1 MEAVVTTMSKK
12 RWLWTSLLVLL
23 LPALSAHAEVSDDV
37 HRLLIAERFSE
48 ADGRAN
54 AALRAA
60 QGESAEAMAHR
71 LQALNLLI
79 DCARAQS
86 KLAQTQTGNWIDQAA
101 ALALTIYG
109 ENGRARARQ
118 IALAGERDFDRT
130 HVETQRA
137 QGIALIRQ
145 AADLVEHGS
154 GTISAIDESY
164 VYDALGWV
172 ALDSIAYNDG
182 LMAAQRAEAS
192 LRHARTNWEQL
203 RHATLLA
210 QLGLFQVLVG
220 QGTLALANAKAGA
233 ALAQRIGGS
242 NSLAYADALS
252 YLGQV
257 QMYRGD
263 LVGVIAPLQRL
274 ISIYRM
280 HAWLPANSTDRAAN
294 SLAYAMTAMG
304 DYDHARPLFEE
315 VIAHNEVD
323 ADGHFV
329 EMLPDSLN
337 TLASLERATGNIDR
351 ARRLY
356 ERALALENQ
365 LHGTSHP
372 LFLEKPLINLG
383 NIALQQDDIVAAEGY
398 FQRAAALDAT
408 DGSGVLTHYLADG
421 KANLALAQGRPDEAE
436 NLLGDSINR
445 LKQRYGEQ
453 HPELVTRMCHL
464 AVAKARLGKTEDA
477 FALAEAAERLRV
489 ELLQR
494 IAPALNND
502 QALNLKKQLIT
513 CGGTLLDLA
522 ARTPDAEHAL
532 RAWQLVAD
540 SRGLATRLLARRLAA
555 ARDRAD
561 AGGKQRWARW
571 EHAAHDYA
579 DALLRDATQSDEL
592 RAAGEALAKAE
603 ADLGQ
608 PALLAA
614 GLRSALTLHQALDR
628 RPVDSVVVAYARVEH
643 FDLAPHAHSEKAAGF
658 RLYALISDGD
668 SVRLTDLGDSAS
680 IDAAVDRWVRLLRE
694 PDSNMTELVHA
705 GSAVRAAV
713 WDALTIRHIP
723 TRILVVPDGSL
734 FRVNFAALPDGDG
747 YLVEAGWHMHTLD
760 SEQDLALAEAA
771 PATRLVLVG
780 SPDFGQPA
788 VRDGAVE
795 NDACATQFS
804 PLPGT
809 TLEINRLARLWRET
823 IDKEPRV
830 LTGRSANK
838 KNLRVAGAD
847 ADVIHI
853 ATHAVDLNDTC
864 TSRLPSTR
872 GVSVQT
878 STTGGSRLMPMAA
891 LALAGANHSLGQHD
905 VDGILTSEEVVA
917 MPLERAQWVV
927 LAACDTGLGEV
938 VPGEGIFG
946 LRRAFRLAGARTIVI
961 SLWKVADGP
970 TADWMEALYRSHF
983 QQHLDTAEAVARAE
997 LTVLSE
1003 RRTRGESTHP
1013 FYWAGFLAAGD
1024 WH

>member
-1 MEAVVTTMSKK
+1 M
-12 RWLWTSLLVLL
+12 LVLL
-23 LPALSAHAEVSDDV
+23 LPALSARAAVSNDV
-37 HRLLIAERFSE
+37 HRLLIAERFNE
-48 ADGRAN
+48 AEARAN
-54 AALRAA
+54 AALSAA
-60 QGESAEAMAHR
+60 QGEDAEAMAHR

-79 DCARAQS
+79 DCARAQRR
-86 KLAQTQTGNWIDQAA
+86 LAQAPTGDWIDQAA

-109 ENGRARARQ
+109 EDGRARARQ

-137 QGIALIRQ
+137 RGIALIRQ
-145 AADLVEHGS
+145 AADLAEHGS
-154 GTISAIDESY
+154 GTISAIDQSY
-164 VYDALGWV
+164 VYDAVAWV
-172 ALDSIAYNDG
+172 TLDSIKYNDG
-182 LMAAQRAEAS
+182 LIAARRAEAL
-192 LRHARTNWEQL
+192 LRHARTSWEEQ
-203 RHATLLA
+203 RHARLLA

-220 QGTLALANAKAGA
+220 QGTPALANAKAGA
-233 ALAQRIGGS
+233 ALAERIGGP

-274 ISIYRM
+274 ISIHRM
-280 HAWLPANSTDRAAN
+280 HAWLPANSTDRAVN

-304 DYDHARPLFEE
+304 DYDHARPLFEQ

-329 EMLPDSLN
+329 QMLPDSLN
-337 TLASLERATGNIDR
+337 TLASLEKATGNVDR
-351 ARRLY
+351 ARRLF
-356 ERALALENQ
+356 ERALALEDQ
-365 LHGTSHP
+365 LHGAAHP

-398 FQRAAALDAT
+398 LQRAAALDAT

-421 KANLALAQGRPDEAE
+421 RANLALAQGRPAEAE
-436 NLLGDSINR
+436 SLLGDSIDR
-445 LKQRYGEQ
+445 LKRRYGEQ
-453 HPELVTRMCHL
+453 HPELVMRMCHL
-464 AVAKARLGKTEDA
+464 AVAKARLGKTEEA
-477 FALAEAAERLRV
+477 YALAEAAEQLRV

-494 IAPALNND
+494 IAPALNNE
-502 QALNLKKQLIT
+502 QALNLKKQLST
-513 CGGTLLDLA
+513 CGGPLLALA
-522 ARTPDAEHAL
+522 ARTQDAEHAL

-555 ARDRAD
+555 ARDAAD

-579 DALLRDATQSDEL
+579 DALLRDASRSDEL
-592 RAAGEALAKAE
+592 RAAGQALAKAE
-603 ADLGQ
+603 ANLGQ

-614 GLRSALTLHQALDR
+614 GLRSALTLQQALDH
-628 RPVDSVVVAYARVEH
+628 RPVDSVIVAYARVEH
-643 FDLAPHAHSEKAAGF
+643 FDLDSNARSAKPTGY

-668 SVRLTDLGDSAS
+668 SARLTELGDSAP
-680 IDAAVDRWVRLLRE
+680 IDAAIDRWVRLVRE
-694 PDSNMTELVHA
+694 PDNKMTELEHA
-705 GSAVRAAV
+705 GGVVRTAV
-713 WDALTIRHIP
+713 WDALAIRHVP

-760 SEQDLALAEAA
+760 SEQDLALAKAA
-771 PATRLVLVG
+771 PAARLVLVG
-780 SPDFGQPA
+780 SPDFGEPA
-788 VRDGAVE
+788 ARDGAAE
-795 NDACATQFS
+795 TDDCATQFS

-809 TLEINRLARLWRET
+809 TVEIDRLGRLWRAAIGE
-823 IDKEPRV
+823 EPRV
-830 LTGRSANK
+830 LVGRSANK
-838 KNLRVAGAD
+838 KNLRIAGAD

-864 TSRLPSTR
+864 TSRPASTR
-872 GVSVQT
+872 GVSVQM
-878 STTGGSRLMPMAA
+878 STTGGARLVPMAA
-891 LALAGANHSLGQHD
+891 LALAGANRSLGQHD
-905 VDGILTSEEVVA
+905 IKGILTSEEVVA
-917 MPLERAQWVV
+917 MPLEHTQWVV
-927 LAACDTGLGEV
+927 LAACDTGIGEV

-946 LRRAFRLAGARTIVI
+946 LRRAFRLAGARTVVM

-983 QQHLDTAEAVARAE
+983 QQHLDTADAVARAE
-997 LTVLSE
+997 LTMLSE
-1003 RRTRGESTHP
+1003 RRSHGESTHP